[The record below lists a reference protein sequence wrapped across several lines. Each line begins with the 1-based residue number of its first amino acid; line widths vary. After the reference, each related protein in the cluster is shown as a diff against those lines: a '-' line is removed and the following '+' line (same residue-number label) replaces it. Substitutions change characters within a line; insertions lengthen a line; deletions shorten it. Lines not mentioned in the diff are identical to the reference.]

1 MLVIQDTTELNYSHL
16 EGKLKV
22 NDPDIGLLSDN
33 KSIGFLAHP
42 SLAVDAITEV
52 PFGLSEGLF
61 FQRPIGMAD
70 KEERDYQS
78 LPIEEKESYKW
89 LLSAQSSKACLKAAR
104 ELTIIS
110 DRESDIYELFCQI
123 PDERTHLII
132 RSNYNRKVEGGQ
144 KVKEVL
150 SEKPWHDGLR
160 VKISGHK
167 NRTSRQANLQ
177 FRWASV
183 EIAKPQSS
191 GARRQVL
198 KDYPPSVALQVIE
211 IRENV
216 QSVPEG
222 EEPVHWILWTTHE
235 VNTVAQAIQVGQWY
249 ANRWWI
255 EDLFRIIKTQGFEV
269 ESSQLGSGQALK
281 KLVVACLDQGWKVLL
296 MRQERNGQG
305 GHPASLC
312 FTPEE
317 RKVLSS
323 MQPQLEGSTEKQ
335 QNPHAAD
342 SLAWAVWLIA
352 RLGGWKP
359 ADLDKRPPGVITLAR
374 GLTNFYERFEGWKMA
389 IDFFHQKNKS
399 GP

>member
-1 MLVIQDTTELNYSHL
+1 VLVIQDTTELNYNHL

-33 KSIGFLAHP
+33 KSVGFLAHP
-42 SLAVDAITEV
+42 SLAVNAITGV
-52 PFGLSEGLF
+52 PFGLSEVLL

-70 KEERDYQS
+70 KEERAYQS

-89 LLSAQSSKACLKAAR
+89 LLSAQSSKACLKAAS

-110 DRESDIYELFCQI
+110 DRESDIYELFCEI
-123 PDERTHLII
+123 PDERTHLVI
-132 RSNYNRKVEGGQ
+132 RSNYNRRVEGGQ
-144 KVKEVL
+144 KIKEVL
-150 SEKPWHDGLR
+150 GEKSWHTGLT
-160 VKISGHK
+160 VKVGGHK
-167 NRTSRQANLQ
+167 NRKSRQADLQ
-177 FRWASV
+177 FRWAGV
-183 EIAKPQSS
+183 EIARPQST

-198 KDYPPSVALQVIE
+198 KDYAPSVALQVIE
-211 IRENV
+211 IQENV

-222 EEPVHWILWTTHE
+222 EEPIHWILWTTHE
-235 VNTVAQAIQVGQWY
+235 VKSVEQAIQVGRWY

-255 EDLFRIIKTQGFEV
+255 EDLFRVTKTQGFEV
-269 ESSQLGSGQALK
+269 ESSQFGRGQALK
-281 KLVVACLDQGWKVLL
+281 KLVVVCLDRGWKVLL

-305 GHPASLC
+305 GHPANLC
-312 FTPEE
+312 FTSEE
-317 RKVLSS
+317 QQLLTL
-323 MQPQLEGSTEKQ
+323 MQPHLEGSTKKQ

-359 ADLDKRPPGVITLAR
+359 ANLDKRPPGVISLAR
-374 GLTNFYERFEGWKMA
+374 GLTNFYQRFEGWKMA
-389 IDFFHQKNKS
+389 TDFFNQKNKS